1 MRYESIPTIC
11 TYCGCGCGVLLQVH
25 DGELTGVLPSKSNPV
40 NSGSLCIKGWS
51 LHEFITSP
59 RRLNKPL
66 VRKGGQLTEC
76 SWDEAL
82 DAVAGRFSEIKQE
95 SGPGGIAAL
104 ASAKVTNEENYLMQ
118 KFIRAGVGTNNV
130 DHCARL

>member
-1 MRYESIPTIC
+1 VRYESIPTIC
-11 TYCGCGCGVLLQVH
+11 AYCGCGCGVLLQVH

-51 LHEFITSP
+51 LHEFIGSEK
-59 RRLNKPL
+59 RLTGPL
-66 VRKGGQLTEC
+66 IRKGGKLEEC

-82 DAVAGRFSEIKQE
+82 DAVAGRLSETKQQ
-95 SGPGGIAAL
+95 SGPDGIAAL

-118 KFIRAGVGTNNV
+118 KFIRAGVGTNSV